1 MDDCTNTRVQKRA
14 PLHFMVDGLQV
25 WVSYLDEN
33 ENGPFGVDINWMED
47 RYAVS
52 PLEHITDDGGY
63 SFSQVENSI
72 LLNGEGVHKRR
83 VALETDP
90 EKLSRL
96 QSIWI
101 EYQKKL
107 GETVFSV

>member
-1 MDDCTNTRVQKRA
+1 MKVRADASTLGLRV
-14 PLHFMVDGLQV
+14 
-25 WVSYLDEN
+25 VSYVVIAIFCALCLI
-33 ENGPFGVDINWMED
+33 PFI
-47 RYAVS
+47 ALLS
-52 PLEHITDDGGY
+52 A
-63 SFSQVENSI
+63 SFSNENSI